1 MKDRTFVDTNILVYA
16 LLDDSHKQ
24 QTALNLLQSGCV
36 ISTQVLNEF
45 TNVARKKAKLEW
57 QEIHELS
64 NAIQTLAEIIAVDL
78 ATHNRALT
86 IAASDGYSFYDSLI
100 IAAASESKCNLVLSE
115 DMQHSH
121 KISDLTIINPF
132 KHSHQNPA

>member
-1 MKDRTFVDTNILVYA
+1 MKDRIFVDTNILVYA

-57 QEIHELS
+57 QEIIDLS
-64 NAIQTLAEIIAVDL
+64 NAIQSLTEIIPLDL
-78 ATHNRALT
+78 AIHNRALT
-86 IAASDGYSFYDSLI
+86 IAASYGYSFYDSLI
-100 IAAASESKCNLVLSE
+100 VAAALEAGCNLLISE
-115 DMQHSH
+115 DMQDAQ
-121 KISDLTIINPF
+121 KIQQLTINNPF
-132 KHSHQNPA
+132 NPT

>member
-1 MKDRTFVDTNILVYA
+1 MKDRIFVDTNILVYA

-24 QTALNLLQSGCV
+24 QTVLNLLQSGCV

-45 TNVARKKAKLEW
+45 TKVARKKAKLEW

-64 NAIQTLAEIIAVDL
+64 NAIQSLTEIIPLDL

-86 IAASDGYSFYDSLI
+86 IAASYGYSFYDSMI
-100 IAAASESKCNLVLSE
+100 IAAASETECNVLFSE
-115 DMQHSH
+115 DMQDSQ
-121 KISDLTIINPF
+121 KIGDLVISNPF
-132 KHSHQNPA
+132 K

>member
-1 MKDRTFVDTNILVYA
+1 MRLMKDRIFVDTNILVYA

-57 QEIHELS
+57 QETIDLS
-64 NAIQTLAEIIAVDL
+64 NAIQSLTKIVSLDL
-78 ATHNRALT
+78 AIHNRALT
-86 IAASDGYSFYDSLI
+86 IAASYGYSFYDSLI
-100 IAAASESKCNLVLSE
+100 VAAALEAGCNLLISE
-115 DMQHSH
+115 DMQDSQ
-121 KISDLTIINPF
+121 KIGDLVISNPF
-132 KHSHQNPA
+132 K

>member
-1 MKDRTFVDTNILVYA
+1 MKDRIFVDTNILVYA

-57 QEIHELS
+57 QEIHDLS
-64 NAIQTLAEIIAVDL
+64 NAIQSLTEIVPLDL
-78 ATHNRALT
+78 AIHNRALT
-86 IAASDGYSFYDSLI
+86 IAASYGYSFYDSLI
-100 IAAASESKCNLVLSE
+100 IAAGLESGCNLLFSE
-115 DMQHSH
+115 DMQNGQRIEPLI
-121 KISDLTIINPF
+121 ISNPF
-132 KHSHQNPA
+132 A